1 MGGSIAGRD
10 IHQPIPVQNICKEN
24 SMSLSSIFA
33 MVFILGVV
41 VGGFIFFLSQAIKK
55 EREKE

>member
-1 MGGSIAGRD
+1 
-10 IHQPIPVQNICKEN
+10 
-24 SMSLSSIFA
+24 